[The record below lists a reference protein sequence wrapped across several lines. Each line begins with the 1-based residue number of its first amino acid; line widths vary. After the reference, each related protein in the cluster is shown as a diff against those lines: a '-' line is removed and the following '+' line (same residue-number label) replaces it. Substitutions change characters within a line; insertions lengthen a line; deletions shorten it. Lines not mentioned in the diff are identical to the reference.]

1 VFDLFCTRKIN
12 QTNMKQFL
20 ITIALSGLFFIS
32 VNGQTPST
40 YTLPAQNLTNH
51 PRDYST
57 RKSFWT
63 EFNIQGSI
71 TKDKRWQYQIDYQY
85 RRMANASFVPGND
98 HGSIFKD
105 PYQQVVRPW
114 IHYWAIPG
122 VLRFSLSPI
131 GYWATWTP
139 PAEGAYYSTPGK
151 GGGKTFYPEFRTC
164 PQVTLVNTYGRFQ
177 FFNRLRY
184 EFRWIGQ
191 RVDSKNSAADF
202 FQADAYDFNP
212 NGANSSNHKG
222 RLRWQVRTQI
232 LLNSAKMEKNSIY
245 LNIWNELFI
254 GMGRHVGY
262 NQNLDQNRTVAMLGY
277 KLPTEFP
284 VRVEA
289 GVTYQQIFN
298 GGIAGKIPVGTAA
311 GAKQGAEANTAY
323 TIYVIFDEFHTM
335 FKSKKKEKEETILQ
349 QETK

>member
-1 VFDLFCTRKIN
+1 
-12 QTNMKQFL
+12 MKQFL
-20 ITIALSGLFFIS
+20 ITIAFSGLLFIS
-32 VNGQTPST
+32 VNAQTPPT
-40 YTLPAQNLTNH
+40 YTLPTQSLTDH
-51 PRDYST
+51 PRAYDN

-85 RRMANASFVPGND
+85 RRMADASYVPGGQHSN
-98 HGSIFKD
+98 IFKD

-139 PAEGAYYSTPGK
+139 PADGAYYPTVGK

-184 EFRWIGQ
+184 EFRWIGS
-191 RVDSKNSAADF
+191 RVDSPNSGGF
-202 FQADAYDFNP
+202 DAYDFIP
-212 NGANSSNHKG
+212 NGSYGSNHKG

-245 LNIWNELFI
+245 LNVWNELFI

-289 GVTYQQIFN
+289 GVTFQSIFN
-298 GGIAGKIPVGTAA
+298 GGTAGKIPVGT
-311 GAKQGAEANTAY
+311 GGPKQNVELNTAY
-323 TIYVIFDEFHTM
+323 TVYVIFDEFHTL
-335 FKSKKKEKEETILQ
+335 FKGKKKEKEETILQ